1 MILSALCCF
10 NDFEF
15 HSQHIAEKEIYAAFI
30 VVTFMSDFTT
40 TAVYQETY
48 CVYLKNEKNETLPK
62 HYTCTVTSIG
72 FNFM

>member
-1 MILSALCCF
+1 MILAALLCF

-15 HSQHIAEKEIYAAFI
+15 HPQHIAEKEIYATFT
-30 VVTFMSDFTT
+30 VVTYMSDFT
-40 TAVYQETY
+40 AIAFYPETY
-48 CVYLKNEKNETLPK
+48 CVYLKNEKNETLSK